1 MSKQPIVIKKKKEKS
16 FKDIV
21 MEKLPDGGNL
31 NACLTC
37 GTCAAGC
44 PATGLH
50 GMDPRKVVRM
60 AALGMDEEL
69 KKTPWAWLCSM
80 CTRCLYACP
89 MNVNIPQLVFH
100 MRAAWPREER
110 PRGILRSCD
119 AALGTDTCS
128 AMGFPVPDFIDVV
141 EEMLEGVRQQP
152 GFENLQAPF
161 DKKGAYFFLNQNSRE
176 PGTEPEEMIPL
187 WKILHLVG
195 ADWTYGSKGWAA
207 ENYCLFLADDEGW
220 KEITLRSAQ
229 QAQELGCKS
238 FVNTE

>member
-1 MSKQPIVIKKKKEKS
+1 MAEEPLVLTKREGKS

-44 PATGLH
+44 PATGLA
-50 GMDPRKVVRM
+50 GMDPRKAVRM

-69 KKTPWAWLCSM
+69 KKTPWAWFCSM
-80 CTRCLYACP
+80 CMRCVHACP
-89 MNVNIPQLVFH
+89 MNVNIPALVYN
-100 MRAAWPREER
+100 MRASWPREQR

-128 AMGFPVPDFIDVV
+128 AMGAREEDFEFIVNDV
-141 EEMLEGVRQQP
+141 LEGVRTQP
-152 GFENLQAPF
+152 GFEDIQAPI
-161 DKKGAYFFLNQNSRE
+161 DKQGAYFFLNQNSRE
-176 PGTEPEEMIPL
+176 PVNEPEEMIPL
-187 WKILHLVG
+187 WKIMHIVG

-207 ENYCLFLADDEGW
+207 ENYCMFLADDDAW
-220 KEITLRSAQ
+220 KHITEVSIRKAE
-229 QAQELGCKS
+229 ELGCKV
-238 FVNTE
+238 FLNTE

>member
-1 MSKQPIVIKKKKEKS
+1 MSKEPLVIKKKKEKS

-69 KKTPWAWLCSM
+69 KKTPWAWMCSM
-80 CTRCLYACP
+80 CTRCVHACP
-89 MNVNIPQLVFH
+89 MNVNIPQLVFN
-100 MRAAWPREER
+100 MRQSWPREER

-119 AALGTDTCS
+119 AALSTDTGS
-128 AMGFPVPDFIDVV
+128 AMGTRPEDFEFIVNDVR
-141 EEMLEGVRQQP
+141 GS
-152 GFENLQAPF
+152 
-161 DKKGAYFFLNQNSRE
+161 DSGATWF
-176 PGTEPEEMIPL
+176 
-187 WKILHLVG
+187 
-195 ADWTYGSKGWAA
+195 
-207 ENYCLFLADDEGW
+207 
-220 KEITLRSAQ
+220 
-229 QAQELGCKS
+229 
-238 FVNTE
+238 

>member
-1 MSKQPIVIKKKKEKS
+1 MSKEPLVIKKKKEKS

-69 KKTPWAWLCSM
+69 KKTPWAWMCSM
-80 CTRCLYACP
+80 CTRCVHACP
-89 MNVNIPQLVFH
+89 MNVNIPALVFN
-100 MRAAWPREER
+100 MRQSWPREER

-119 AALGTDTCS
+119 AALGTETCS
-128 AMGFPVPDFIDVV
+128 AMGI
-141 EEMLEGVRQQP
+141 P
-152 GFENLQAPF
+152 GPKTLSMSS
-161 DKKGAYFFLNQNSRE
+161 K
-176 PGTEPEEMIPL
+176 IC
-187 WKILHLVG
+187 WK
-195 ADWTYGSKGWAA
+195 
-207 ENYCLFLADDEGW
+207 
-220 KEITLRSAQ
+220 
-229 QAQELGCKS
+229 
-238 FVNTE
+238 